1 MRWAGSGLTSLKGTP
16 YWMAPEVVRGEKYGR
31 KADIWSVGA
40 TVVEMLTG
48 KHPWPATEHH
58 FATFTQIA
66 TAKGGPPVPATISR
80 ELRDFLSLC
89 FARWGSLSEVDS
101 QAAFECF
108 VGEDVCEPEQ
118 AGQGC
123 QCALS
128 LADMWE
134 MLAWARLEGFPSIV
148 GALIHGV

>member
-1 MRWAGSGLTSLKGTP
+1 MRATAVSGAPCIQACTQAQDSRTRTCCAGSGLTSLKGTP

-66 TAKGGPPVPATISR
+66 TAKGGPPVPATVSR
-80 ELRDFLSLC
+80 ELKDFLSLC
-89 FARWGSLSEVDS
+89 FARWARQVLELSVM
-101 QAAFECF
+101 CWT
-108 VGEDVCEPEQ
+108 VCT
-118 AGQGC
+118 
-123 QCALS
+123 
-128 LADMWE
+128 
-134 MLAWARLEGFPSIV
+134 
-148 GALIHGV
+148 